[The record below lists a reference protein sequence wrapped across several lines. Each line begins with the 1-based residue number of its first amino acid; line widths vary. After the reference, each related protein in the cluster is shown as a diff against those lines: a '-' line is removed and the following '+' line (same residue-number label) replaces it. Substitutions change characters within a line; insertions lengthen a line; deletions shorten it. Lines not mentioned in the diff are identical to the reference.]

1 MAARKVS
8 SKTCTWFGM
17 DHIARARTK
26 ACVPLVSSKCMNLT
40 VKNFAVVLAST
51 STCHLSGKTM
61 AKPTMG
67 HVWTKQFV
75 LEGLIVFFS
84 RPMEGGEKLYAYLG
98 CPRTPLVFAFSV
110 DFVSVLSMHT
120 WIFSFFPSISAST
133 HTIVVATLWSARCC
147 GGADLVRCLCFHGCL
162 SFIFRLS
169 FRLGWDWDGTKG
181 GGGCDGSVD
190 PSHVHLLWIPPP
202 PHIRKKKR
210 NDVGCWDTR
219 TIETSSNTP

>member
-75 LEGLIVFFS
+75 LEGSIVFFFS
-84 RPMEGGEKLYAYLG
+84 TNERRRETVCISWMSKDPISVCFLLGFCVRAIHAHLDLLLLPQYIREYAHDRRRY
-98 CPRTPLVFAFSV
+98 PLVGALLRRSG
-110 DFVSVLSMHT
+110 SRSLSM
-120 WIFSFFPSISAST
+120 FPRMSFFHLSFVFSAWLGLGWYRRWRMMRWFRGSIPRAPPLAST
-133 HTIVVATLWSARCC
+133 T
-147 GGADLVRCLCFHGCL
+147 
-162 SFIFRLS
+162 
-169 FRLGWDWDGTKG
+169 
-181 GGGCDGSVD
+181 
-190 PSHVHLLWIPPP
+190 
-202 PHIRKKKR
+202 PHIKEKKR
-210 NDVGCWDTR
+210 NDGGCWDTR
-219 TIETSSNTP
+219 TIKTSSNTP